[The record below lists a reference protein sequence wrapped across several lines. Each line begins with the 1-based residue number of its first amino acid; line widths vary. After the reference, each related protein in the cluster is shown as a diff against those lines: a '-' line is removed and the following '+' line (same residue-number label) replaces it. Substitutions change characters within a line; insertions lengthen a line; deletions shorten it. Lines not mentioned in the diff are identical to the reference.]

1 MARRLMQCCPSGAGA
16 PKGAA
21 ALGCLRWGVNA
32 MGVQAVR
39 SRKVPCPTAFVL
51 LAALRAIATVL
62 GV

>member
-1 MARRLMQCCPSGAGA
+1 MARRLMQCCPSGA

-39 SRKVPCPTAFVL
+39 SRNVPCPAAFVL